1 MTGTH
6 ADETA
11 AVSAATIAGIALAS
25 ALVPLNSTMVAV
37 ALPQVA
43 REFDIS
49 KGHAGILVTVYLV
62 AMLVGQPV
70 SGRMADAVGPRRL
83 AVIAVTGFG
92 ACSAVAMFAGSFPL
106 LVSLRAAQ
114 AAFASALMPSVQ
126 AMLRMVTRPSERGR
140 AFGVQGSVIG
150 VGAGLGPVIG
160 GLVIAL
166 SGWRAIFG
174 VNLPIVAVVLFVL
187 SRRVPGSPT
196 AGDRPIPRERG
207 DHPIGG
213 ERVVNPVFVAA
224 FSVQALST
232 LAQYA
237 LLLITPIVLDERG
250 WSSAATGLALSALTL
265 GLIVMGPPGGRLGD
279 RRGRRAPV
287 LGGLAVSLVAVI
299 ASAAL
304 GDGVASAMLIA
315 TLLCFGL
322 GLGLATPSVQ
332 TSGMEAA
339 PPSRIGLASGLLS
352 MSRYVGSITASLLLA
367 ALVDDAGDG
376 VAVMLLVSAGSLAV
390 SLATAW
396 RLPSRPL
403 PGLAVEPAG

>member
-1 MTGTH
+1 
-6 ADETA
+6 
-11 AVSAATIAGIALAS
+11 
-25 ALVPLNSTMVAV
+25 
-37 ALPQVA
+37 
-43 REFDIS
+43 
-49 KGHAGILVTVYLV
+49 
-62 AMLVGQPV
+62 
-70 SGRMADAVGPRRL
+70 MADAVGPRRL

-92 ACSAVAMFAGSFPL
+92 VCSAAAMFAGSFPVL
-106 LVSLRAAQ
+106 IGLRAAQ

-166 SGWRAIFG
+166 FGWRAIFG

-187 SRRVPGSPT
+187 SRRVPGEP
-196 AGDRPIPRERG
+196 AVEDRPIPRERG
-207 DHPIGG
+207 AHPTGD

-224 FSVQALST
+224 FSVQALSV

-237 LLLITPIVLDERG
+237 LLLITPIVLDDRG
-250 WSSAATGLALSALTL
+250 WSSAAIGLALSALTL
-265 GLIVMGPPGGRLGD
+265 GQILTGPPGGRLGD
-279 RRGRRAPV
+279 RRGRRVPV
-287 LGGLAVSLVAVI
+287 LRGLAVCLVGVT
-299 ASAAL
+299 ASAVL
-304 GDGVASAMLIA
+304 GDGVASAVLIA

-332 TSGMEAA
+332 TAGMEAA
-339 PPSRIGLASGLLS
+339 PDSRIGLASGVLS

-367 ALVDDAGDG
+367 ALVDDAGAG

-390 SLATAW
+390 SLAAAW

-403 PGLAVEPAG
+403 RPLAVEPAE

>member
-1 MTGTH
+1 
-6 ADETA
+6 
-11 AVSAATIAGIALAS
+11 
-25 ALVPLNSTMVAV
+25 
-37 ALPQVA
+37 
-43 REFDIS
+43 
-49 KGHAGILVTVYLV
+49 
-62 AMLVGQPV
+62 
-70 SGRMADAVGPRRL
+70 
-83 AVIAVTGFG
+83 
-92 ACSAVAMFAGSFPL
+92 
-106 LVSLRAAQ
+106 
-114 AAFASALMPSVQ
+114 
-126 AMLRMVTRPSERGR
+126 
-140 AFGVQGSVIG
+140 
-150 VGAGLGPVIG
+150 
-160 GLVIAL
+160 
-166 SGWRAIFG
+166 
-174 VNLPIVAVVLFVL
+174 
-187 SRRVPGSPT
+187 
-196 AGDRPIPRERG
+196 
-207 DHPIGG
+207 
-213 ERVVNPVFVAA
+213 VFVAA

>member
-1 MTGTH
+1 VTGNP

-11 AVSAATIAGIALAS
+11 AVSAATITGIALAS
-25 ALVPLNSTMVAV
+25 VLVPLNSTMVAV
-37 ALPQVA
+37 ALPEVA

-62 AMLVGQPV
+62 AMLVGQPL

-92 ACSAVAMFAGSFPL
+92 VCSAAAMFAGSFPVL
-106 LVSLRAAQ
+106 IGLRAAQ

-166 SGWRAIFG
+166 FGWRAIFG

-187 SRRVPGSPT
+187 SRRVPGEP
-196 AGDRPIPRERG
+196 AVEDRPIPRERG
-207 DHPIGG
+207 AHPTGD

-224 FSVQALST
+224 FSVQALSV

-237 LLLITPIVLDERG
+237 LLLITPIVLDDRG
-250 WSSAATGLALSALTL
+250 WSSAAIGLALSALTL
-265 GLIVMGPPGGRLGD
+265 GQILTGPPGGRLGD
-279 RRGRRAPV
+279 RRGRRVPV
-287 LGGLAVSLVAVI
+287 LRGLAVCLVGVT
-299 ASAAL
+299 ASAVL
-304 GDGVASAMLIA
+304 GDGVASAVLIA

-332 TSGMEAA
+332 TAGMEAA
-339 PPSRIGLASGLLS
+339 PDSRIGLASGVLS

-367 ALVDDAGDG
+367 ALVDDAGAG

-390 SLATAW
+390 SLAAAW

-403 PGLAVEPAG
+403 RPLAVEPAE